1 MAIVKISDLPMVDE
15 PVQGTDL
22 FVVVQDNVTKKAF
35 ASDIQTYVGFEE
47 VQTATAGQTV
57 FNLTQITYAAGAN
70 NLMVFVDGVNQYEGS
85 SYTETDNNT
94 VTFSQGL
101 HEGALVK
108 FSTVQTQTSEVASA
122 GAVTFLQAGTGA
134 VPTNVQAKLRETV
147 SVKDFGAVGD
157 GVTDDTAAIQAA
169 VNAGDYVWVPAGTYK
184 VTSSITVNKEMTIC
198 VDGTIQTTRYEYQ
211 QNPPTIFLVTADNV
225 TIEGSGTLLGPGIF
239 THAPVGNIQYIPS
252 LIKVNS
258 ADNVTIQNLTFIDVT
273 QTGIIYIDSDYIKI
287 INNTFIGGDTV
298 ANCIDTPRNPQAIN
312 YYAIYCWLSDYSLIT
327 GNKIMD
333 DADGNTFAE
342 GIFMWETNHSEV
354 SNNFFKNVVDHDLYM
369 FHPAATTVGQNNY
382 NTVCN
387 NISYTTLPAITG
399 KIGASLKVH
408 GTYNNISNNNLFNT
422 NGGIILEQGSNSI
435 VSGNVITAFAVA
447 GIVVTDL
454 VSANADGL
462 NHITIS
468 NNICVGDPTAKTY
481 GIYLRGDATWTTAN
495 CFGNKIVGNTV
506 VNCGDFS
513 GIAGEPIFVAHSNNS
528 YFMDTCLISDNM
540 VVSQTSLFGIFLG
553 RMRYSKITNNI
564 IKNGTYTAWRGF
576 RFDTNC
582 TFNELTKNTVRDD
595 QNTPLLSTGVDFA
608 NITNTD
614 NVVSGNIFH
623 SFYASRSVNP
633 WGISATYRNTG
644 DRNLNDDTLGYPVAL
659 STAETIAN
667 ITASSTVSIP
677 MEVPVGSRIIG
688 CQLRVD
694 SALAAGDTW
703 DAAYSSGGGSA
714 SIVTNA
720 AVAKNTKANA
730 LFNANAVSDITTN
743 TLFVNITKNGGGTF
757 TAQGTIH
764 ALVYY
769 ESLTALGNAP

>member
-1 MAIVKISDLPMVDE
+1 MSIIKISQLPAATE
-15 PVQGTDL
+15 PISGSSVL
-22 FVVVQDNVTKKAF
+22 P
-35 ASDIQTYVGFEE
+35 I
-47 VQTATAGQTV
+47 
-57 FNLTQITYAAGAN
+57 
-70 NLMVFVDGVNQYEGS
+70 VDG
-85 SYTETDNNT
+85 NNIT
-94 VTFSQGL
+94 VKATIEQIRQF
-101 HEGALVK
+101 A
-108 FSTVQTQTSEVASA
+108 
-122 GAVTFLQAGTGA
+122 
-134 VPTNVQAKLRETV
+134 
-147 SVKDFGAVGD
+147 SVKDYGAVGD
-157 GVTDDTAAIQAA
+157 GVADDTAAIQAA
-169 VNAGDYVWVPAGTYK
+169 VNASDYVWVPEGTYK
-184 VTSSITVNKEMTIC
+184 VTSSIVVNKQMTIC

-211 QNPPTIFLVTADNV
+211 PNPPTIFLVTADNV
-225 TIEGSGTLLGPGIF
+225 IIEGSGTLLGPGIF

-298 ANCIDTPRNPQAIN
+298 ANCIDTPGNPQAIN
-312 YYAIYCWLSDYSLIT
+312 YYAIYCWLSDYSLVT

-369 FHPAATTVGQNNY
+369 FHPAGTTVGQNNY

-387 NISYTTLPAITG
+387 NISYTTLPAFTG
-399 KIGASLKVH
+399 KIGGSLKVH
-408 GTYNNISNNNLFNT
+408 GTYNNISNNNLLNT
-422 NGGIILEQGSNSI
+422 NGGILLEQGSNSI

-447 GIVVTDL
+447 GIVITDL

-462 NHITIS
+462 NHITVS

-506 VNCGDFS
+506 VNCGDFT
-513 GIAGEPIFVAHSNNS
+513 GAAGDPIFVAHSNSS
-528 YFMDTCLISDNM
+528 YYMDTCLISDNLIL
-540 VVSQTSLFGIFLG
+540 SSAGIFALFLG
-553 RMRYSKITNNI
+553 RMRYSKITSNI
-564 IKNGTYTAWRGF
+564 IKNGTYTGWRGI
-576 RFDTNC
+576 RIDGNC
-582 TFNELTKNTVRDD
+582 TFNEITKNTVRDD
-595 QNTPLLSTGVDFA
+595 QNTPLLSTGVDFSG
-608 NITNTD
+608 ITNTD

-633 WGISATYRNTG
+633 WGISPTLRNTG

-730 LFNANAVSDITTN
+730 LFDANAVSDITTN